1 MKRPRRLRRTAAI
14 RDLVAETHVSPQQ
27 LVQPHFVLPDDNAVQ
42 PITAMPDIDRMGITA
57 LMHRVEGDL
66 ELGIRNVLLFAIPSD
81 KDSTGSSGTDPESPA
96 HRAVAR
102 LKREFG
108 KDLTV
113 MADVCLC
120 TYTDHGHCGVL
131 VDGEVH
137 NDRSLPLLAAQALSL
152 AQVGAD
158 VIAPS
163 DMMDGRVAAIRSTL
177 DDGGFE
183 DRMIMSY
190 AVKYASSFYGPFREA
205 ADSAPKAS
213 NEDHPAPNDRKTYQ
227 MDLRNW
233 REALRE
239 AALDEEEGADI
250 LMVKP
255 ALAYLDI
262 IARVADQTEL
272 PVAAYLVSGE
282 YAMIKLMVREGLA
295 AEADLVR
302 EHLHAVRRAGAQI
315 LITYHARR
323 ALEERWL

>member
-1 MKRPRRLRRTAAI
+1 MNQRPRRLRRTAAI
-14 RDLVAETHVSPQQ
+14 RELAAETHIAPAQ
-27 LVQPHFVLPDDNAVQ
+27 LVQPHFVLPDDNAVV
-42 PITAMPDIDRMGITA
+42 PIDAMPGIDRMGTDRLVRRIEQD
-57 LMHRVEGDL
+57 M
-66 ELGIRNVLLFAIPSD
+66 ELGIRNVLLFGIPAA
-81 KDSTGSSGTDPESPA
+81 KDSVGSSGEDLDSPA

-102 LKREFG
+102 LDREFG
-108 KDLTV
+108 DALTV

-131 VDGEVH
+131 ENGQVN
-137 NDRSLPLLAAQALSL
+137 NDDTLPRLAAQAVTL
-152 AQVGAD
+152 AQAGAD

-163 DMMDGRVAAIRSTL
+163 DMMDGRVGAIRAGL
-177 DDGGFE
+177 DAGGFA

-190 AVKYASSFYGPFREA
+190 AVKYASGFYGPFREA
-205 ADSAPKAS
+205 ADSAPKDAG
-213 NEDHPAPNDRKTYQ
+213 PKDRKSYQ
-227 MDLRNW
+227 MDSRNW

-239 AALDEEEGADI
+239 AALDEAEGADI

-262 IARVADQTEL
+262 IARVADQTDL

-282 YAMIKLMVREGLA
+282 YSMIKMMAREGLGD
-295 AEADLVR
+295 EPTLVS

-315 LITYHARR
+315 LITYHARK

>member
-1 MKRPRRLRRTAAI
+1 MKRPRRLRRTATI
-14 RDLVAETHVSPQQ
+14 RDLVAETHVTAQQ
-27 LVQPHFVLPDDNAVQ
+27 LVQPHFVLPEDDAVQ
-42 PITAMPDIDRMGITA
+42 PIALMPDIDRMGTA
-57 LMHRVEGDL
+57 ALVRRVEADL
-66 ELGIRNVLLFAIPSD
+66 ELGIRNVLLFGIPSD
-81 KDSTGSSGTDPESPA
+81 KDPIGSSGTNPESPA
-96 HRAVAR
+96 HRAVDV
-102 LKREFG
+102 LKRNFG

-137 NDRSLPLLAAQALSL
+137 NDRSLPLLAAQSLSL
-152 AQVGAD
+152 AQAGAD

-163 DMMDGRVAAIRSTL
+163 DMMDGRVAAIRATL
-177 DDGGFE
+177 DGSGFE

-205 ADSAPKAS
+205 ADSAPKATG
-213 NEDHPAPNDRKTYQ
+213 EDNPAPKDRKSYQ

-233 REALRE
+233 REALHE

-282 YAMIKLMVREGLA
+282 YSMIKLMAREGLA
-295 AEADLVR
+295 AESDLVR